1 MVVLVEELEVNEN
14 AFLGL
19 SILALNQVD
28 VRAIHV
34 SEEGLAEVKVLR
46 VLVDRKV
53 LRLAKVGLLA
63 LGHHIDG
70 GLHSDI
76 DLSDVGGHL
85 ELELVLLRVRQLD
98 VLVALR
104 HRDVVDLVD
113 RLQGHLGPLKQ
124 PEIRELPAV
133 QDEAW
138 LDKDL
143 GTTRIPYKEILHVAH
158 DY

>member
-1 MVVLVEELEVNEN
+1 MGRAWKDPGLALATDDARGPWRGVEVCDVLQRAQVDLALLICLQGLCLARVVVLVEELEVNEN

-70 GLHSDI
+70 G
-76 DLSDVGGHL
+76 
-85 ELELVLLRVRQLD
+85 
-98 VLVALR
+98 
-104 HRDVVDLVD
+104 
-113 RLQGHLGPLKQ
+113 
-124 PEIRELPAV
+124 
-133 QDEAW
+133 
-138 LDKDL
+138 
-143 GTTRIPYKEILHVAH
+143 
-158 DY
+158 